1 MGYGAYHETVESARQ
16 AMRGIRAVNAGMFA
30 RSADNAQGGQ
40 QGIHPML
47 DIRRPNGRQVV
58 SSEQHPY
65 PTPLALFMDV
75 TSSRGP
81 DSLALYQAVPAFL
94 GSLKSLD
101 LVTSPQIAWIGVGDA
116 KSDVA
121 GLQFSPFE
129 SDARIDQWLKELWL
143 EGGGGGTGEESY
155 ELAAYAAGHCIDY
168 CTEAQN
174 RKGYAFIFGDEAPY
188 PVVSAYEA
196 RSILGVDLQA
206 DVPTEEAFLRLRQ
219 LFHVFLIQPRA
230 TATERKQ
237 AIDSE
242 MQKRLEAEGGQFRE
256 VDIRF
261 TMRWDN
267 LDMPSGDYWDLDL
280 HAKTPS
286 GKHIYYGDKTAE
298 CGGFLDVDANA
309 AVLMAKPVENIRWA
323 KGKARDGEYEFW
335 IVPYS
340 RQGTNPHAV
349 ELYYELEINGEIV
362 KSGTHTFTENQ
373 KGDAERSY
381 LGKFRFAS
389 DERARSTA
397 EADAFAAYDD
407 TVVREKWSRYL
418 PTTNI
423 LQVQDAAS
431 GVEAMLGAIA
441 LQEGKMSLAEFM
453 AVLEDREVP
462 PKRRADVQTALTD
475 FSRHG
480 VVASAPAS
488 LFG

>member
-1 MGYGAYHETVESARQ
+1 MGYGAYHESVESARQ
-16 AMRGIRAVNAGMFA
+16 AMRGTRAVNASMFA
-30 RSADNAQGGQ
+30 RNDEIAHGGQ

-58 SSEQHPY
+58 ASEQHPL
-65 PTPLALFMDV
+65 PTPLAMFMDV

-81 DSLALYQAVPAFL
+81 DSLALYQAVPSLL
-94 GSLKSLD
+94 GSLQSLE
-101 LVTSPQIAWIGVGDA
+101 LVSDPQIAWLGVGDA

-155 ELAAYAAGHCIDY
+155 ELAAYAAGHCIQY
-168 CTEAQN
+168 ATEVQG

-196 RSILGVDLQA
+196 RSVLGVDLQA
-206 DVPTEEAFLRLRQ
+206 DVPTEEAFQRLRQ

-267 LDMPSGDYWDLDL
+267 LDMAHGEYWDLDL
-280 HAKTPS
+280 HTTTPS
-286 GKHIYYGDKTAE
+286 GKHIYYGDKTDE
-298 CGGFLDVDANA
+298 FGGFLDVDANA
-309 AVLMAKPVENIRWA
+309 AVMMVKPVENIRWG
-323 KGKARDGEYEFW
+323 KGKAREGEYNFW
-335 IVPYS
+335 IVPYG
-340 RQGTNPHAV
+340 RRGDRPHPV

-362 KSGTHTFTENQ
+362 KSGTHTFAADQ
-373 KGDAERSY
+373 QGDACAFSV
-381 LGKFRFAS
+381 GKYRFAS
-389 DERARSTA
+389 GGRGQATA

-407 TVVREKWSRYL
+407 AVVREKWSRYL
-418 PTTNI
+418 PTANI
-423 LQVQDAAS
+423 LQVQDAQS

-441 LQEGKMSLAEFM
+441 LQEGKMTLDEFM
-453 AVLEDREVP
+453 QVLVDREVP
-462 PKRRADVQTALTD
+462 PERRADVQTALTD

-480 VVASAPAS
+480 VVTSAPAS
-488 LFG
+488 LFA

>member
-1 MGYGAYHETVESARQ
+1 MGYGAYHETVESARE
-16 AMRGIRAVNAGMFA
+16 AMRGTRTVSASMFA
-30 RSADNAQGGQ
+30 RNDEIAHGGQ
-40 QGIHPML
+40 KGIHPML
-47 DIRRPNGRQVV
+47 DIRRPNGKQVV
-58 SSEQHPY
+58 ASEQHPY

-81 DSLALYQAVPAFL
+81 DALALYQTVPALL
-94 GSLKSLD
+94 GSLRSLD

-116 KSDVA
+116 KSDIA

-196 RSILGVDLQA
+196 RSVLGLELQE
-206 DVPTEEAFLRLRQ
+206 DVPTEQAFQRLRQ

-267 LDMPSGDYWDLDL
+267 FNPVNQDYWDLDL
-280 HAKTPS
+280 HVMTPS
-286 GKHIYYGDKTAE
+286 GRHIYYGDKTAE

-309 AVLMAKPVENIRWA
+309 GGMMAKPVENIRWA
-323 KGKARDGEYEFW
+323 KGAARNGEYEFW
-335 IVPYS
+335 IVPYA
-340 RQGTNPHAV
+340 RHGQQPHSV
-349 ELYYELEINGEIV
+349 ELYYELEINGTIV
-362 KSGTHTFTENQ
+362 KSGTHTFRDGQ
-373 KGDAERSY
+373 KGEESRFY
-381 LGKFRFAS
+381 IGKFRFIS
-389 DERARSTA
+389 GERARGAAQT
-397 EADAFAAYDD
+397 DAFAAYDD
-407 TVVREKWSRYL
+407 AVVRDKWRRYL
-418 PTTNI
+418 PAANI
-423 LQVQDAAS
+423 LQVQDAQS

-441 LQEGKMSLAEFM
+441 LQEGKMTLEEFM
-453 AVLEDREVP
+453 AVLKDREVP
-462 PKRRADVQTALTD
+462 PERRADVQTALEA
-475 FSRHG
+475 FSRNG
-480 VVASAPAS
+480 VVTSVPAS